1 MKKILRAKLVQ
12 FFDICKFYNKILQK
26 NGHSVDFV
34 YHNIA
39 DEANFS
45 TSEELDPAC
54 AFIEIVGNGDDI
66 FVCNEGAIFLPDDEV
81 HRLGLSQQVLCS
93 C

>member
-1 MKKILRAKLVQ
+1 MIRFYDFLC
-12 FFDICKFYNKILQK
+12 ICIVFCINLQK
-26 NGHSVDFV
+26 NLHSIDTE
-34 YHNIA
+34 YAHIA

-45 TSEELDPAC
+45 TSEELDSAR

-81 HRLGLSQQVLCS
+81 HRLGLSQQMLCS

>member
-1 MKKILRAKLVQ
+1 MKSSAKLVQ

-34 YHNIA
+34 YHNIT

-45 TSEELDPAC
+45 GTEELDSAR

>member
-1 MKKILRAKLVQ
+1 MPTL
-12 FFDICKFYNKILQK
+12 ILQK

-34 YHNIA
+34 YHNIT

-45 TSEELDPAC
+45 TSEELDSAR

-66 FVCNEGAIFLPDDEV
+66 FVRDEGTIFLPDDEV
-81 HRLGLSQQVLCS
+81 HRLGLSQHVLCS